1 MYFTPL
7 RVTVTRDVRVCYL
20 GAGLQA
26 VTTRPTLG
34 AAEVLI
40 SSVPDVNY
48 ARAIPQRHVHKAVQG
63 DYTRLDKIGADRAQ
77 KIAWLARVL
86 RGAGCSVVPNFTPA

>member
-1 MYFTPL
+1 M
-7 RVTVTRDVRVCYL
+7 RTRRMRPRLLL
-20 GAGLQA
+20 GQNGWRAFA
-26 VTTRPTLG
+26 SKAAATRPTLG